1 MKRILYIVALALLG
15 TTLAMGQGSP
25 LPLLEGNTSARTLAL
40 GKVRGAGAKDM
51 YLYTNPTAFLANG
64 ATFQVD
70 GNIEIFPKLEFGREL
85 QYTLSGAWSFAPSH
99 ALFVGGR
106 YSGGLKIEVEGMPGE
121 KVESSFRPYS
131 LSADLGYAYAVEHWG
146 FFAKGSYHRTALQ
159 IEAETYLFGAGVSYL
174 NQYTLFGKGV
184 EYGLHAI
191 IDGVGAP
198 LRYRASN
205 DSYTIQPTLELS
217 TDQTLSLAEKHQ
229 LTLTLGAR
237 GTLKE
242 DPANYRAA
250 GVGLE
255 YSYNQLLDLRLG
267 YDYHT
272 LRDHSLGFGIGGKL
286 YGVHL
291 DLGYQL
297 GFRTYSVN
305 TLMVTAGY
313 AF

>member
-1 MKRILYIVALALLG
+1 MKRILYIIALALLG

-51 YLYTNPTAFLANG
+51 YLYSNPTAFLANA

-70 GNIEIFPKLEFGREL
+70 GNIEIFPKLEVGREL
-85 QYTLSGAWSFAPSH
+85 QYTLSGAWTFAPSH

-106 YSGGLKIEVEGMPGE
+106 YSSGLKIEVEGMPSE
-121 KVESSFRPYS
+121 KMETSFRPYN
-131 LSADLGYAYAVEHWG
+131 LSADLGYAYAVENWG
-146 FFAKGSYHRTALQ
+146 FFVRGSYHKTKLQ
-159 IEAETYLFGAGVSYL
+159 VEAETFLFGAGVSYL
-174 NQYTLFGKGV
+174 NNYTLFGKGV

-191 IDGVGAP
+191 VDGVGAP
-198 LRYRASN
+198 LQYRASN
-205 DSYTIQPTLELS
+205 ESYTIQPTLELS
-217 TDQTLSLAEKHQ
+217 TDQSLSITEKNQ
-229 LTLTLGAR
+229 LTLLLGAR

-242 DPANYRAA
+242 GPANYRAA
-250 GVGLE
+250 GLGIE
-255 YSYNQLLDLRLG
+255 YSYNKLLDLRIG

-272 LRDHSLGFGIGGKL
+272 LRNHSLGFGIGGQL
-286 YGVHL
+286 YGLHI

-297 GFRTYSVN
+297 GLSSYSVN

-313 AF
+313 SF